1 MINYHFEVQFTLSF
15 MPAQHTL
22 MIKQRFKILFLFY
35 VLTFMP
41 RSNQISMFST
51 LMRTVLLIV

>member
-1 MINYHFEVQFTLSF
+1 MINYHFEVQSTLSF

-22 MIKQRFKILFLFY
+22 MIKQRFKILFWFY

-41 RSNQISMFST
+41 RSNQIPMFST

>member
-1 MINYHFEVQFTLSF
+1 MINYHFEVQSTLSV

-22 MIKQRFKILFLFY
+22 MIKQRFKILFWFY

-41 RSNQISMFST
+41 RSNQISMFPT